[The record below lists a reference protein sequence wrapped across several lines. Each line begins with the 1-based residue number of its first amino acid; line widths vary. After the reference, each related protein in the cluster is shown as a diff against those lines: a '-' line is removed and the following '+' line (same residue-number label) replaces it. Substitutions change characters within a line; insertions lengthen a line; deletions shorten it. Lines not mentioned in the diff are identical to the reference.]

1 MIKSKPVL
9 HKNQPLLQIIS
20 GAFVVLLFFGI
31 VQYSKKVDEQNATI
45 AENETIPTNDVIPSP
60 VVPTADEIPVVP
72 AQANTVFK
80 DGTYAATGSYSTPG
94 GREQIAISLT
104 IKNDV
109 VTTSTFTPKAI
120 SPTSAEYQKEFA
132 VEYKQFVTGRDIN
145 TLSLGKVAGSS
156 LTNVGFNAAVEQ
168 IKIQAE
174 L

>member
-1 MIKSKPVL
+1 MIKPKPVL

-31 VQYSKKVDEQNATI
+31 VLYSKKVDEQNAI
-45 AENETIPTNDVIPSP
+45 VAENETIPINDVIPSP
-60 VVPTADEIPVVP
+60 VIPSTDETFPSPVQPTSI
-72 AQANTVFK
+72 FK

-94 GREQIAISLT
+94 GREQLAISLT

-109 VTTSTFTPKAI
+109 VTASTFTPKAE

-132 VEYKQFVTGRDIN
+132 VEYKQFVIGRDIN

-168 IKIQAE
+168 IKTQAE

>member
-1 MIKSKPVL
+1 MIKSKPAL
-9 HKNQPLLQIIS
+9 HKNQPLLQITS

-31 VQYSKKVDEQNATI
+31 VFYSKKVDEQNAI
-45 AENETIPTNDVIPSP
+45 VAENETISTNEVIPTP
-60 VVPTADEIPVVP
+60 VIPANNETPIPPTQISS
-72 AQANTVFK
+72 VFK
-80 DGTYAATGSYSTPG
+80 NGTYTATGSYTTPG
-94 GREQIAISLT
+94 GREQLAISLT

-109 VTTSTFTPKAI
+109 VTASTFTPKAV

-132 VEYKQFVTGRDIN
+132 LEYKQFVTGRDIN